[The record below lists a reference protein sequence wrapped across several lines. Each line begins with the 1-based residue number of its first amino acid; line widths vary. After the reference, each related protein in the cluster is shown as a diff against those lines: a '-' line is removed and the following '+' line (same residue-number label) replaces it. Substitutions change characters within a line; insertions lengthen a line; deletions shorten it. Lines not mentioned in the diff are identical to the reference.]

1 MQLGAFCSLAHMN
14 EVNQLVVDILLNK
27 KGADLG
33 TDLS

>member
-1 MQLGAFCSLAHMN
+1 MQLGAFCSLAHM
-14 EVNQLVVDILLNK
+14 VNQLVVDILLNK